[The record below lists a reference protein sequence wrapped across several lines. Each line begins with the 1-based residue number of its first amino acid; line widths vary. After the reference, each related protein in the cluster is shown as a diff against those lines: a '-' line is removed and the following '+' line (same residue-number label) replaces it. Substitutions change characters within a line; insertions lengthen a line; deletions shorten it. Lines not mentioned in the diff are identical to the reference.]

1 MRLLPAVA
9 LFAAACAVNPATGRR
24 ELMLISEGQEI
35 SMGRE
40 ADPSV
45 VAQFGAYPD
54 SALQGYVRGLGHR
67 LAALSERPNLPWTFR
82 VVDDPVVNAFA
93 LPGGFIY
100 VTRGILAY
108 FGSEAELV
116 SVLGHEI
123 GHVTA
128 RHSAHQISQQQL
140 AQVGLVAGM
149 VLAPEVQSI
158 AGLAQ
163 AGLGLLFLRFSRDD
177 EREADD
183 LGLRY
188 ITAARYDAREMANV
202 FAMLAR
208 VSEASGGGRTPAWLS
223 THPDPTDRGARIRQ
237 QIAGQTFAGATVN
250 REAYLRRLQ
259 GLVYGPNP
267 REGFFRGQT
276 FMHPDLRFQITF
288 PSGWGTANQKQA
300 VLAQSP
306 GQDAL
311 IQLTATDQSS
321 PAAAVEAF
329 LRDEG
334 ITAGPMRLHRIGAFS
349 AASARFQATT
359 RDGVLNGVVT
369 GVADG
374 GNVYRLLGLST
385 DARWRSYEPVVV
397 GSFETFDRLTDRAAL
412 AAQPLR
418 VEIVTLDRA
427 MTLRDF
433 AQRSPSQVSLE
444 ALALLNGVDPASQ
457 LAAGSLVKRVVGGP
471 LP

>member
-1 MRLLPAVA
+1 MRRIAIVAVA
-9 LFAAACAVNPATGRR
+9 AGCAVNPATGRR
-24 ELMLISEGQEI
+24 QLMLISEGQEI

-45 VAQFGAYPD
+45 VGQFGVYPD
-54 SALQGYVRGLGHR
+54 SSLQRYVRDLGDR
-67 LAALSERPNLPWTFR
+67 LALLSERPNLPWTFR

-93 LPGGFIY
+93 LPGGFLY
-100 VTRGILAY
+100 VTRGIMAY

-128 RHSAHQISQQQL
+128 RHSAQQLSQQQL

-149 VLAPEVQSI
+149 VLAPEIQSI

-163 AGLGLLFLRFSRDD
+163 AGLGLLFLKFSRDD

-188 ITAARYDAREMANV
+188 ITAARYDAREMPNV

-208 VSEASGGGRTPAWLS
+208 VTAASGGERTPAWLS
-223 THPDPTDRGARIRQ
+223 THPDPADRRVRIQQ
-237 QIAGQTFAGATVN
+237 QIAGQNFAGAAVN

-259 GLVYGPNP
+259 GLPYGANP
-267 REGFFRGQT
+267 REGFFRGQL

-288 PSGWGTANQKQA
+288 PTGWRTANQRQA

-306 GQDAL
+306 NQDAL
-311 IQLTATDQSS
+311 VQLTAAEQATPS
-321 PAAAVEAF
+321 AAVAAF
-329 LRDEG
+329 LEGVG
-334 ITAGPMRLHRIGAFS
+334 ITPGPVRPHRINGLS

-359 RDGVLNGVVT
+359 REGVLSGVVT

-374 GNVYRLLGLST
+374 GNVYRLLGIST
-385 DARWRSYEPVVV
+385 EARWASHEPVVV
-397 GSFETFDRLTDRAAL
+397 ASFETFDRLTDRAAL

-418 VEIVTLDRA
+418 LEIVTLDRA

-433 AQRSPSQVSLE
+433 AQRSPSQVSLD